1 MESVFY
7 GLETQN
13 IMTIEQAMAKLQYLS
28 YNVTLESGEQ
38 MIILEKDDVFEV
50 LDKVVKNCSIP
61 AVVGRSEQLT
71 CPRCKSIN
79 CLTPDKE
86 NDAKCNDCGF
96 IWAG

>member
-7 GLETQN
+7 GLNNEN

-61 AVVGRSEQLT
+61 DVVGQSEQLL
-71 CPRCKSIN
+71 CPECNSSRILEYK
-79 CLTPDKE
+79 DK
-86 NDAKCNDCGF
+86 NQCRLCWHTWAK
-96 IWAG
+96 